1 MLKLKLQYSG
11 HLMCKIF
18 QTQVIAPYF
27 SGVELS
33 HFHYVIVV
41 SAFFDSLIKKLAS
54 SLDCWEVYG

>member
-1 MLKLKLQYSG
+1 M
-11 HLMCKIF
+11 MANIKIF

-54 SLDCWEVYG
+54 SLDCQEVYG

>member
-1 MLKLKLQYSG
+1 M
-11 HLMCKIF
+11 MANIKIF
-18 QTQVIAPYF
+18 QTHIAPYF

-54 SLDCWEVYG
+54 SLDCQEVYD